1 MYYFV
6 DWKQTD
12 NGYVPA
18 LPEGTSYCLV
28 AAPAAAHTY
37 GIFDARVDEDE
48 YPDLKQQRVSQDLS
62 DLLMAA
68 EQYAPALAVARER
81 VRKIECASR
90 EVFVETFAALIRQ
103 LLASQR
109 ESPYFMA
116 MATRD
121 EGSYKSAGT
130 YYWIVGY
137 RPDRVCHEVSWVSR
151 DFFVY
156 QNPVADFDCDRALLE
171 ERFLGRL

>member
-6 DWKQTD
+6 DWKQTGE
-12 NGYVPA
+12 GYVPA

-28 AAPAAAHTY
+28 AEPAAAHTY

-48 YPDLKQQRVSQDLS
+48 YPALKQQRVSQGLS

-90 EVFVETFAALIRQ
+90 ELFVEAFAALIRQ
-103 LLASQR
+103 LLAAQR

-116 MATRD
+116 MAIRD
-121 EGSYKSAGT
+121 EVGYKSAGT

-137 RPDRVCHEVSWVSR
+137 RPDRVGMEVAWVAR
-151 DFFVY
+151 DFIIY
-156 QNPVADFDCDRALLE
+156 CDAMSDFDCDKELLE